1 MQYHTAR
8 PSTWRIGVNTET
20 QQLIDDFISGKDA
33 VVKNCLWGECLPG
46 FRHLAAQFR
55 PTLGYETGEII
66 SLAYQTLREY
76 DWSALRTYRGDIP
89 LHKYIV
95 FIVRRRLGKLT
106 KGQAARDKEE
116 RPLDETVVNNALGEL
131 YEERTTNDN
140 RRFLYELLDTL
151 PDRERRA
158 LVYVK
163 LQGHT
168 VEEAAALLNTTP
180 QNVYNITKRAMF
192 KLKQKARYEH

>member
-1 MQYHTAR
+1 MH
-8 PSTWRIGVNTET
+8 VET
-20 QQLIDDFISGKDA
+20 QQLIDDFISGKDTA
-33 VVKNCLWGECLPG
+33 VKNCLWGDCLPG

-66 SLAYQTLREY
+66 SLAYQMLREY

-95 FIVRRRLGKLT
+95 FIVRRRLGKLA
-106 KGQAARDKEE
+106 KEQAARDKEE

-131 YEERTTNDN
+131 YEERTANDN

-151 PDRERRA
+151 PNRERRA
-158 LVYVK
+158 LIYVK
-163 LQGHT
+163 LQGCT
-168 VEEAAALLNTTP
+168 AEEAAELLNTTP
-180 QNVYNITKRAMF
+180 QNVYNLTKRAMF